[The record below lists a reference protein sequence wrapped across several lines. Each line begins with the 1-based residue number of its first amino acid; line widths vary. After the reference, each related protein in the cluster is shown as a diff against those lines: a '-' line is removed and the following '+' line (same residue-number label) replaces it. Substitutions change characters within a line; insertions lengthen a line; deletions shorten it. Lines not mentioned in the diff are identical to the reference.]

1 MAQNNDEFMRDY
13 VAEPKRTRK
22 HSICG
27 PYYSNTGYRL
37 SSDETGTVR
46 SYSKRAAKPLFYVDD
61 LPHSSASTTPT
72 QQRHEHNI
80 GVYQRELARH
90 LAKITQ
96 PRLRLKTR
104 VAAWRNALAEWHALV
119 DYAKFHG
126 FDEVAATPQPQPD
139 QYFTPKLMALAALEG
154 HNL

>member
-1 MAQNNDEFMRDY
+1 
-13 VAEPKRTRK
+13 
-22 HSICG
+22 
-27 PYYSNTGYRL
+27 
-37 SSDETGTVR
+37 VR
-46 SYSKRAAKPLFYVDD
+46 SYSLAIGSYSAERNAYYVLRTHSTPTTNRHISKLFWAIKRAAKPLFYVDD